1 MRICMITSTPFPP
14 EDGIGYHVYNLSKK
28 LMERGHKITII
39 TRGSLRKIEIS
50 NFEGIEIIKVFYA
63 PIYPLHVNIHG
74 FFVNRLLRSME
85 GNLDI
90 IHVHTPLSPT
100 IKTSL
105 PVVNTIHSSITED
118 LRHMEKINLNSI
130 LMILM
135 AKLISYRLI
144 KKVIKNSAITTGVS
158 KSLVQELGKDYKIN
172 NVYVVSNGVEHT
184 KLLPLSEKTKDNYI
198 LYVGRL
204 SYRKGLFD
212 LIDAAKHIIKK
223 HGIEFIIVGK
233 GEWETILKR
242 EVQKHELEN
251 YITFMGHVDRKEL
264 IRLYQHAKI
273 FVMPS
278 RYETGP
284 LTVLEAMSCGKPV
297 IATSVG
303 IVPEVIENM
312 ENGIIVQSNSPDD
325 LAKSIDMLLEDEQL
339 YEKLGTNARA
349 TVKKRYTWDIV
360 ADNVEKCYHAA
371 VSKKQ

>member
-1 MRICMITSTPFPP
+1 MVTSTPFPP

-28 LMERGHKITII
+28 LMERGHKITLI
-39 TRGSLRKIEIS
+39 TRGSLCKIETS

-63 PIYPLHVNIHG
+63 PIYPLHVSIHG
-74 FFVNRLLRSME
+74 FFVNRVLKSKE
-85 GNLDI
+85 GKFDI
-90 IHVHTPLSPT
+90 IHVHTPLSPI

-118 LRHMEKINLNSI
+118 VRHMEKVNLNSI
-130 LMILM
+130 IMKLI

-144 KKVIKNSAITTGVS
+144 KKLIKNSTLTTTVS
-158 KSLVQELGKDYKIN
+158 NSLIQELKNDYQFDNAHI
-172 NVYVVSNGVEHT
+172 VSNGVDH
-184 KLLPLSEKTKDNYI
+184 KNFLPLYEKTRDNYI

-212 LIDAAKHIIKK
+212 LIDVAKHTIKK
-223 HGIEFIIVGK
+223 HRIKFIIVGK

-242 EVQKHELEN
+242 EVKKYKLEN
-251 YITFMGHVDRKEL
+251 DIIFMGHVDHNEL
-264 IRLYQHAKI
+264 IRLYQHANM

-312 ENGIIVQSNSPDD
+312 KNGIIVQPNSPNDIT
-325 LAKSIDMLLEDEQL
+325 KSIDMLLEDEQL
-339 YEKLGTNARA
+339 KEKIGANART
-349 TVKKRYTWDIV
+349 TVEKRYTWDIV
-360 ADNVEKCYHAA
+360 ADNVEKCYHTAI
-371 VSKKQ
+371 SKKQ